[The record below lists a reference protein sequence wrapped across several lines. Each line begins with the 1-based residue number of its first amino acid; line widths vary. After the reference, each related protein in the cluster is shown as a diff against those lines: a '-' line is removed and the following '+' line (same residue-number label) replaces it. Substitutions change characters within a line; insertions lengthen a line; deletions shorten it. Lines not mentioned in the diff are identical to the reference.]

1 MSNTAGH
8 DEVQLQFMANDECI
22 LVNESDEEIGH
33 TSKKDCHIWSNI
45 QLGGSLHRAFSVFL
59 FNDKG
64 ELLLQ
69 QRAAEKIT
77 FPLFWTNTC
86 CSHPLHNEADER
98 DGEKG
103 VKIAAR
109 RKLEHELGIPQSQ
122 IDLDRFHY
130 MTRILY
136 QSSSLDSEWGEHE
149 VDYCLIYQLNKGET
163 ITVVPNSNE
172 IGDFKWVSKEKLVE
186 MMNDNTLLF
195 TPWFKLI
202 VERFLF
208 KWWAAM
214 LEGRLEEHKDTRT
227 VHNMMK

>member
-1 MSNTAGH
+1 MGQH
-8 DEVQLQFMANDECI
+8 DEEQLRLMQADECI
-22 LVNESDEEIGH
+22 LVDENDNEIGH
-33 TSKKDCHIWSNI
+33 VSKKDCHIWGNI
-45 QLGGSLHRAFSVFL
+45 SSGNSLHRAFSVFL

-77 FPLFWTNTC
+77 FPLYWTNTC

-98 DGEKG
+98 NGEAG

-109 RKLEHELGIPQSQ
+109 RKLEHELGIPQSE
-122 IDLDRFHY
+122 IDVNRFTY

-136 QSSSLDSEWGEHE
+136 QSPFDAEWGEHE
-149 VDYCLIYQLNKGET
+149 VDYCLMYKLNDGEQLT
-163 ITVVPNSNE
+163 IKANPNE
-172 IGDFKWVSKEKLVE
+172 IGDTKFVSAQKLEE
-186 MMNDNTLLF
+186 MMNDNSLLF

-202 VERFLF
+202 VHRFLS
-208 KWWAAM
+208 KWWTAM
-214 LEGRLEEHKDTRT
+214 MNGTLDEHKDVNT